1 MTLKDSCVQCVNYEI
16 RTEALGLEH
25 EHPIMFV
32 CSQVFCR
39 MFIRLLACILPYV
52 HSSDRRYFVRLLAG
66 ILFMSIRLL
75 VCISPYVNR
84 LLICILPMFI
94 RLLVG
99 ILQYV
104 HSSARMYFVLCLF
117 VVSQIFFRMFI

>member
-39 MFIRLLACILPYV
+39 MLIRLLACILPYV
-52 HSSDRRYFVRLLAG
+52 HSSDLRYFVRLLAG
-66 ILFMSIRLL
+66 ILFMSMRLL
-75 VCISPYVNR
+75 VCISPYVNSSAHVY
-84 LLICILPMFI
+84 IA
-94 RLLVG
+94 
-99 ILQYV
+99 YV
-104 HSSARMYFVLCLF
+104 HSSARMYFAVCSF
-117 VVSQIFFRMFI
+117 V